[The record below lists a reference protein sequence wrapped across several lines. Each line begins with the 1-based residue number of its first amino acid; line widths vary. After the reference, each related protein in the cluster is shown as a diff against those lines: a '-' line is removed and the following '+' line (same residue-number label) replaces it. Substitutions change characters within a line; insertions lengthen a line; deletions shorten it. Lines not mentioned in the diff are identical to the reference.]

1 MQLYDSKDTPA
12 VMLLI
17 DGPRLLEAFSV
28 GEFFS
33 RFQRLCDD
41 NETENTITVRVQ
53 VAANESSLGGVV
65 VIPRTDIPLII
76 QVEAISELDR
86 EILRKLV
93 AVDF

>member
-1 MQLYDSKDTPA
+1 MQLYDRKDTPS

-28 GEFFS
+28 GEFFE

-41 NETENTITVRVQ
+41 NEIENTVTVRVQ
-53 VAANESSLGGVV
+53 VEANESSFGGIV

-93 AVDF
+93 AVSN